1 MLNKTNGNLDGFV
14 PRRSIGGREEVAR
27 ESGLQ
32 ASFEN
37 SGLSHASD
45 ERELKGS
52 ALEPQQQG
60 GLTRASIDQSLGE
73 IDDAQQE
80 PAKRRGRINRR
91 KLIKRAVLAIL
102 ALLLIGGVFLGVRF
116 LIASGNIFK
125 GSVLG
130 LVQSKELR
138 MDANGRSNIVVFG
151 TSEDDEGGKHPGAY
165 LTDSIL
171 IVSVDQKN
179 NDAFTYSIPRDLWV
193 DYGTSCLSGNEG
205 KINAVFQCYSNNG
218 QNQVAGA
225 EALMKVLGEVIG
237 TEVHYYAHVNYSVV
251 RDAVDA
257 VGGVEVKIESND
269 PRGILDRNFDWK
281 CNYQCYY
288 VKYPNGPTG
297 IMDGEHALALAR
309 ARGASGN
316 TYGLERGNFDREIN
330 QQKIGKAL
338 LEKSLSVGTL
348 TNFGKVT
355 SLVDAFGSN
364 LRTNFETGEI
374 RTLMRLGQDVPQDS
388 IQSVSL
394 VDAEPAIL
402 TTGNY
407 LGQSIVQ
414 PVAGLKDYAA
424 IARYLREVMSSDPAV
439 REKATVGVYNGN
451 AASGAAQAEAD
462 KLVNEYGLNVVD
474 VSNAPSG
481 DYPPYTIYD
490 VSGGQKPATAEKL
503 KTQYGVEIKT
513 TAPPVQTVGVDFVIV
528 LGEKPSSD

>member
-1 MLNKTNGNLDGFV
+1 MLKNTNGNVDGFV
-14 PRRSIGGREEVAR
+14 PRRSIGGREEVTD

-32 ASFEN
+32 PSFEN

-45 ERELKGS
+45 ERGLKGS
-52 ALEPQQQG
+52 SLAPEQQG
-60 GLTRASIDQSLGE
+60 GLSRASIDQSLGE
-73 IDDAQQE
+73 IDDSTEQ
-80 PAKRRGRINRR
+80 PKKRQFNKR
-91 KLIKRAVLAIL
+91 KIIKRAVIVLLILIL
-102 ALLLIGGVFLGVRF
+102 AGGVFIGIRF
-116 LIASGNIFK
+116 LMASGNIFK
-125 GSVLG
+125 GNVLG
-130 LVQSKELR
+130 LVQSKELK
-138 MDANGRSNIVVFG
+138 MDADGRTNIVVFG
-151 TSEDDEGGKHPGAY
+151 TSEDDEGGNHPGAY

-205 KINAVFQCYSNNG
+205 KINVVFQCYSNDG

-225 EALMKVLGEVIG
+225 EALMRVLGEVIG
-237 TEVHYYAHVNYSVV
+237 TEVHYYSHVNYSVV

-257 VGGVEVKIESND
+257 VGGVEVVIESND

-297 IMDGEHALALAR
+297 IMDGEYALALAR

-316 TYGLERGNFDREIN
+316 TYGLERGNFDREIY

-338 LEKSLSVGTL
+338 LEKALSAGTL

-355 SLVDAFGSN
+355 SLIDAFGNN

-374 RTLMRLGQDVPQDS
+374 RTLMRLGQDVPLDS
-388 IQSVSL
+388 IESISL

-414 PVAGLKDYAA
+414 PVAGLKDYSG
-424 IARYLREVMSSDPAV
+424 IARYLKETMSNDPVV
-439 REKATVGVYNGN
+439 REKATIGVYNGG
-451 AASGAAQAEAD
+451 APSGAAAAESE
-462 KLVNEYGLNVVD
+462 KLRTEFGYNVASVGD
-474 VSNAPSG
+474 APSG
-481 DYPPYTIYD
+481 TYPRYSIYD
-490 VSGGQKPATAEKL
+490 TTAGQKPATAEKL
-503 KTQYGVEIKT
+503 ATQYGVTVKT
-513 TAPPVQTVGVDFVIV
+513 STPPVQTTGIDFVIV
-528 LGEKPSSD
+528 LGEQPAAN